1 MDHYWEA
8 NGAQDPPAA
17 PTSSQG
23 TYPTDGNLPAAVAP
37 STPGAW
43 WYHQITEE
51 IRNAI
56 VKLGGV
62 PDLTQV
68 DQLANGLITAI
79 ASAIGDVTDPLAAV
93 AYSGSYDDL
102 SNTPAIP
109 AAQVNPDWNAS
120 SGVAAILNKP
130 AIQAPL
136 GFTPVQQGGGIGQG
150 TNKVYIGWDGSGL
163 GATVDQTSE
172 GHFVFEAEL
181 QAYVANLQSEINNVT
196 GNAWTPNNLQPLTL
210 GGLGNF
216 IIVGS
221 NVGAGNTVSNPS
233 VRPGGPTLAGTW
245 MGCGEFSSGS
255 DTFSLVVRV
264 A

>member
-8 NGAQDPPAA
+8 NGAQDPPTA
-17 PTSSQG
+17 PGSTQG
-23 TYPTDGNLPAAVAP
+23 TYPTDGHLPAAVAP

-56 VKLGGV
+56 VELGGE
-62 PDLTQV
+62 PDFRQV
-68 DQLANGLITAI
+68 DQLANALVTSI
-79 ASAIGDVTDPLAAV
+79 ASAIHDVTDQLAKV
-93 AYSGSYDDL
+93 AYTGSYNDL
-102 SNTPAIP
+102 SNKPAIP
-109 AAQVNPDWNAS
+109 AAQVNSDWNAS

-130 AIQAPL
+130 AVQAPL
-136 GFTPVQQGGGIGQG
+136 GFTPVQQGGGIGQV
-150 TNKVYIGWDGSGL
+150 TNKVYIGWDGGGL
-163 GATVDQTSE
+163 RATIDSSDE

-181 QAYVANLQSEINNVT
+181 QANVANLQNEINSAV

-210 GGLGNF
+210 GGVGNF
-216 IIVGS
+216 IIIGS
-221 NVGAGNTVSNPS
+221 ALGAGQMITNPS

-255 DTFSLVVRV
+255 DTFSLCVRV